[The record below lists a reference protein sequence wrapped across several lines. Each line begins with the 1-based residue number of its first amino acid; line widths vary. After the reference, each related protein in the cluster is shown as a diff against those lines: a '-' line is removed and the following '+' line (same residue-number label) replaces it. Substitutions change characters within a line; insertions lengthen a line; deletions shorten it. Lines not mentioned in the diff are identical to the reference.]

1 MADPDNVAVPRST
14 LGTLLRLA
22 REGVSPKIHWSESRE
37 KMDTQAMRIR
47 TELFTEIENEIE
59 ALMAHEPRPH

>member
-1 MADPDNVAVPRST
+1 MADPTTVAVPIAT
-14 LGTLLRLA
+14 LATLLRLA
-22 REGVSPKIHWSESRE
+22 QEGASPKIHWSESRE

-59 ALMAHEPRPH
+59 SLLGQ